1 MRRGHLILYMRTKS
15 FSQKNDATS
24 NALMSELW
32 SSSSSKIRLSLS
44 LILKDIEWMAQT
56 KAG

>member
-24 NALMSELW
+24 NALMSERL
-32 SSSSSKIRLSLS
+32 STLSSKIRLSLS
-44 LILKDIEWMAQT
+44 LILKDIEWMAQP